1 MLKKKLKEW
10 LHDAAL
16 AAEVFTGQPHWYE
29 AGEAGFRAAKKP
41 VPARKTRDDFPSL
54 LRAAD

>member
-1 MLKKKLKEW
+1 MLKKTLKEW

-29 AGEAGFRAAKKP
+29 AGDADLRAVAKR
-41 VPARKTRDDFPSL
+41 VSARKTRDDFPPML
-54 LRAAD
+54 HAAD